1 MVRGAEA
8 LAKRER
14 VKNGRKKPTKK
25 NKQLTGAWSTEAWP
39 AKWILNGNVD
49 ISIAEATTVAAK
61 TTTTVPPATAT
72 RRTATTA
79 TTTRATSGKKRA
91 NKRRQR
97 HLATQSHSFPVAVYS
112 LHTWSGRFTDHT
124 KQLSDAIVRWKIRGE
139 NGENIGH
146 ILLFLF
152 VFFLFFLSK
161 RVLCYVLVSTVRF
174 ALISGSFY
182 EYKFQKICCYFDTR
196 FHNLAF
202 RN

>member
-1 MVRGAEA
+1 MSILA
-8 LAKRER
+8 LQKQQQWL
-14 VKNGRKKPTKK
+14 RKLLQQCRRQTR
-25 NKQLTGAWSTEAWP
+25 
-39 AKWILNGNVD
+39 
-49 ISIAEATTVAAK
+49 
-61 TTTTVPPATAT
+61 TTTRT
-72 RRTATTA
+72 RTT

-152 VFFLFFLSK
+152 LFFLFFSSK